1 MERLEK
7 KYDET
12 IRQLAASIEN
22 LTLLT
27 PSFNPPTF
35 EVAVGKDS
43 QGHSFDHLFEPSDNC
58 FNVTNRLSNK
68 FGRMTR
74 HPKVASRSDSESL
87 LQIYA
92 KKPKTGCMAWCSCS
106 CHKTSSLRI
115 NKPNNL
121 AVGSLALTFSG
132 MPYITASC
140 DQRACALRSTPLVR
154 LTIQFPKWLWN
165 GYVSSSFAYNPLEGS
180 QLNLRLPRAVG
191 WSSRLWGYGT
201 EGNVKGIQKL
211 FSQGLASP
219 WDVQGLGGSA
229 LHVRDSILDL
239 RRHAIAQSHSPSD
252 FCESPFTLGSGAD
265 VGRSFSTQLIIN
277 TGNYANFL
285 LSWVLNRILRMTLTS
300 KYSHF

>member
-1 MERLEK
+1 MERIEK

-12 IRQLAASIEN
+12 IRQLTASIEN
-22 LTLLT
+22 LTFVA
-27 PSFNPPTF
+27 PSFDPPPF

-43 QGHSFDHLFEPSDNC
+43 QGHSLDPLFESSDRRL
-58 FNVTNRLSNK
+58 NVTNRSSNK

-74 HPKVASRSDSESL
+74 LPKVASRSDSDSL

-132 MPYITASC
+132 MPYFTAGC
-140 DQRACALRSTPLVR
+140 DQKACALRSTPLVK

-180 QLNLRLPRAVG
+180 QLSLRLPRAVG
-191 WSSRLWGYGT
+191 WSSKLWGYGT
-201 EGNVKGIQKL
+201 EGNVEGIQKL

-229 LHVRDSILDL
+229 LHVRDPVLNL
-239 RRHAIAQSHSPSD
+239 QCRKTAQSLTLSG
-252 FCESPFTLGSGAD
+252 FCESPLIFSLEANIGGS
-265 VGRSFSTQLIIN
+265 RSMQLIIS

-285 LSWVLNRILRMTLTS
+285 LSWVLNRILWMISTS
-300 KYSHF
+300 K